1 MANGTATGPRAE
13 KPRVNWKK
21 VRSKLWKDRYIYL
34 MTAPVIVYFLLFKY
48 WPMGWLRMA
57 FYDYKLLKGF
67 SGSEFVG
74 FKHFADFFSG
84 YDFWNLMRNTLLI
97 NLGALCFAFPVPI
110 VFAMLLNELFL
121 HRFKRVV
128 QTISYMPY
136 FISMVAFTSMIITFL
151 SPSVGQLG
159 DVYRF
164 LGLEPVHF
172 LGDPKYFRR
181 IMIMSGIWQSTGW
194 NAVIYLAAL
203 TGIDQ
208 EQYEAA
214 IVDGAGRWQRA
225 WHITLPGIRNTVI
238 LMLIMQVGNL
248 MNLNFEKVFLLQTNS
263 NLAASEVLQTYV
275 YKKGIT
281 GFNYSFA
288 TTVGLF
294 NSVISLI
301 LVGISNYFSRK
312 YSEISLW

>member
-1 MANGTATGPRAE
+1 MTKNTTRVRE
-13 KPRVNWKK
+13 RRKVNWKK
-21 VRSKLWKDRYIYL
+21 VRRKLWRDRYIYI
-34 MTAPVIVYFLLFKY
+34 MITPVVVYFLLFHY

-57 FYDYKLLKGF
+57 FYDFKLLKGF

-74 FKHFADFFSG
+74 FQHFIDFFTG
-84 YDFWNLMRNTLLI
+84 LDFVNLLKNTLLI
-97 NLGALCFAFPVPI
+97 NIGALCFAFPVPI
-110 VFAMLLNELFL
+110 IFAILLNELVL
-121 HRFKRVV
+121 PRFKKVV

-151 SPSVGQLG
+151 SPSVGMMG
-159 DVYRF
+159 DLYRF
-164 LGLEPVHF
+164 LGLDPVHF

-181 IMIMSGIWQSTGW
+181 IMILSGIWQSAGW
-194 NAVIYLAAL
+194 NAVVYLAAL
-203 TGIDQ
+203 TGLDQ

-214 IVDGAGRWQRA
+214 MVDGANRWQRM
-225 WHITLPGIRNTVI
+225 WHITLPGIAPTI
-238 LMLIMQVGNL
+238 IIMLILQVGNL
-248 MNLNFEKVFLLQTNS
+248 MSLNFEKVYLLQTNS

-281 GFNYSFA
+281 GYNYSFA

-301 LVGISNYFSRK
+301 LVAVSNFFSRK
-312 YSEISLW
+312 FSEISLW